1 MREERAGQLHD
12 TKLTSKRLMEL
23 HVQAMYT
30 FDPSQRLL
38 QVNEP
43 WPNPPRAPRMF
54 LTRSIDGDIAC
65 RFRKDLP
72 DNLVQRLAERVVL
85 EQAPLHLAD
94 APRYRKDY
102 LHLLGAEQEDY
113 GPCYWIPEIPTM
125 PGNVM
130 FLNRENIQPLLPDAF
145 SWLAQEISYVH
156 PCAAVIQDG
165 QVVSICRSVRVGSEA
180 VEAGLE
186 TLPAYRGRGYAGF
199 VVAAWA
205 SAVRKEGREP
215 LYSTAWDN
223 LSSQQVS
230 KKLVMR
236 WYGVNFTVW

>member
-1 MREERAGQLHD
+1 
-12 TKLTSKRLMEL
+12 MEL

-102 LHLLGAEQEDY
+102 LHLLGAEQEDT
-113 GPCYWIPEIPTM
+113 G
-125 PGNVM
+125 G
-130 FLNRENIQPLLPDAF
+130 LRPLLLD
-145 SWLAQEISYVH
+145 
-156 PCAAVIQDG
+156 
-165 QVVSICRSVRVGSEA
+165 
-180 VEAGLE
+180 
-186 TLPAYRGRGYAGF
+186 T
-199 VVAAWA
+199 
-205 SAVRKEGREP
+205 
-215 LYSTAWDN
+215 
-223 LSSQQVS
+223 
-230 KKLVMR
+230 
-236 WYGVNFTVW
+236 